1 MESITVV
8 SSFDLAFSDN
18 VIDPVTTDDCFR
30 GVAARYWVSSASWH
44 LAWG

>member
-18 VIDPVTTDDCFR
+18 VIDPVTTDDYFR